1 MNSQTPVLSGKG
13 SADDLLQLQTLA
25 RHSLI
30 IGTTRKC
37 PLSCAHCITSSG
49 PKVRSTTL
57 SRDLAQVWAADLPR
71 LYVDGLRHM
80 TFTGGEP
87 ILALDAVAC
96 LTHAART
103 LGIKTYIAT
112 SGAWARTAA
121 IAKRVVL
128 RVGPVT
134 NWDLGLDGWHAD
146 QMPLEVA
153 DRALTAI
160 CDAGGTVCVRM
171 CEAETPQK
179 SAEMEAKITAM
190 VRGRAPIMR
199 QSVRRLGRGA
209 KGGAATDLGLPERPC
224 TSTGLFL
231 RGDGSTG
238 PCCSGLAYED
248 EKAHPFGYGLIRAP
262 GDLVAAWKSW
272 RRDPLLRVMRLASMA
287 ALEGWLPPA
296 AQGAS
301 CSKDPCE
308 ACVDLW
314 SRLGR
319 DGSRR
324 IMTRAQAPDV
334 AKKLDA
340 LESVLFGGAYDENVC

>member
-1 MNSQTPVLSGKG
+1 MNTQTPVLSGKG
-13 SADDLLQLQTLA
+13 SADDLLRLQALA

-37 PLSCAHCITSSG
+37 PLSCGHCITSSS
-49 PKVRSTTL
+49 PTVRSATL
-57 SRDLAQVWAADLPR
+57 SRELAEIWAEDLPR
-71 LYVDGLRHM
+71 LYFDGLRHM
-80 TFTGGEP
+80 TFSGGEP

-153 DRALTAI
+153 DRALSAI
-160 CDAGGTVCVRM
+160 CAAGGTVSIRM

-179 SAEMEAKITAM
+179 SAEMEARITAM
-190 VRGRAPIMR
+190 VRGRATVMR
-199 QSVRRLGRGA
+199 QSVRRIGRGA
-209 KGGAATDLGLPERPC
+209 GNGAVASVGLPERPC

-248 EKAHPFGYGLIRAP
+248 AREHPFDYGLVRAP
-262 GDLVAAWKSW
+262 GDLVAAWRSW

-287 ALEGWLPPA
+287 ALEGWLPPV
-296 AQGAS
+296 AQGTLF
-301 CSKDPCE
+301 SKDPCE

-319 DGSRR
+319 NGSRR

-340 LESVLFGGAYDENVC
+340 LEGVLFGKAHDENVC